1 MKAALK
7 NLLKKWFPT
16 VHPLPAKRLA
26 RWEKEMESKKD
37 EIEQYHPPVENYNP
51 RNENRFAD
59 LSSFYL
65 FSLFGRSA
73 SCFFR

>member
-26 RWEKEMESKKD
+26 RWEKELLVA
-37 EIEQYHPPVENYNP
+37 PPDIKPPSVWCV
-51 RNENRFAD
+51 
-59 LSSFYL
+59 FY
-65 FSLFGRSA
+65 SQ
-73 SCFFR
+73 